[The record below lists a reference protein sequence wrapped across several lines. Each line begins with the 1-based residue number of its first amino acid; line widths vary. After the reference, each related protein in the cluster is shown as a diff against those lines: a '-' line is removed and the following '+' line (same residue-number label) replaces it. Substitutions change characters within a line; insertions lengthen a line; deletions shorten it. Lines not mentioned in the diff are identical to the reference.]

1 MKTIRIWIVTL
12 SLVSIFSACSPTET
26 EQMINEPAGSA
37 RYFIDNQSDKELI
50 VEFPVP
56 VYNFEKDAMQ
66 DVDSLI
72 RLNSR
77 TKSVVFEDGGFGIN
91 PDPEKSF
98 KEIRF
103 YTITNGQRSL
113 AFTMKPIKNA
123 AWAKLIRSRDNS
135 GYGLTEYSFT
145 ITEANLK

>member
-1 MKTIRIWIVTL
+1 MKIIRIWIATL
-12 SLVSIFSACSPTET
+12 SLLAMCSACSPTET
-26 EQMINEPAGSA
+26 EEMIYEPVGSA
-37 RYFIDNQSDKELI
+37 RYFIDNQSGEELI

-56 VYNFEKDAMQ
+56 VYNFEKDAIQ
-66 DVDSLI
+66 DVDSVI
-72 RLNSR
+72 HLNGG
-77 TKSVVFEDGGFGIN
+77 TKSILFEDGGFGIN

-103 YTITNGQRSL
+103 YTFTNGQRLL

-123 AWAKLIRSRDNS
+123 AWAKVIQSRDNA